1 VPGGDGGTMTVL
13 AVGPT
18 GALRALA
25 TVPTAADAHCVAADP
40 LGHAYVCDPAKGRL
54 LIFTDA
60 LGR

>member
-1 VPGGDGGTMTVL
+1 MTVL